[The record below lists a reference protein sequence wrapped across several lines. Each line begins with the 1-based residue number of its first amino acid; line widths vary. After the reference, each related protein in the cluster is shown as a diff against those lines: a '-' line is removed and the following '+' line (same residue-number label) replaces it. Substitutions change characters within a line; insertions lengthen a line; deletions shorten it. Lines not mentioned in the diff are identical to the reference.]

1 MNVLESSAYI
11 LLGIFGLL
19 WLLLPLVSSTFK
31 QRLNTL
37 PRISLW
43 DRLTALLFAIVG
55 IICTIRLFTVF
66 KTQEFNMDP
75 SLDPRFLGLL
85 LLALL
90 FFSRAGARRRAE

>member
-1 MNVLESSAYI
+1 M
-11 LLGIFGLL
+11 LGIFGLL
-19 WLLLPLVSSTFK
+19 WLLLPLISKTFK
-31 QRLNTL
+31 QRLNTF

-43 DRLTALLFAIVG
+43 DRLTALLFAGVG

-85 LLALL
+85 LLLLALL
-90 FFSRAGARRRAE
+90 FFSRAGARRRAD